1 MHIFLIGGGSNGR
14 AGKPNDL
21 EPIDKLIVDS
31 TNKSNPNFL
40 FIGLASSYADSYY
53 DLMKK
58 NYRSLGAN
66 PVYLKKKNILNN
78 PDIVINKIKEADII
92 YLAGGDTTKLVR
104 EAKKYGI
111 DKLLKEK
118 INSDTV
124 IVGISAGAISLCN
137 DGLSDYKIINN
148 EGDNYSFTDG
158 FSFINISL
166 CPHGQEEKRIN
177 DLKNELVNNKKVL
190 VLDNNTSLE
199 IKDNL
204 CKVHK
209 TDNNSKIRLISKNN
223 NKITEIELN
232 DTFNIDTITN

>member
-21 EPIDKLIVDS
+21 EPIDKLIVES
-31 TNKSNPNFL
+31 TKKSNPKFL
-40 FIGLASSYADSYY
+40 FIGLASSFADSYY
-53 DLMKK
+53 DLMKN
-58 NYRSLGAN
+58 NYRSLGAV

-104 EAKKYGI
+104 EAKEYGI

-118 INSDTV
+118 INNDT
-124 IVGISAGAISLCN
+124 IIAGISAGAIALCN

-158 FSFINISL
+158 FKFINISL
-166 CPHGQEEKRIN
+166 CPHGQEEKRII
-177 DLKNELVNNKKVL
+177 DLKDELEVNKKVL
-190 VLDNNTSLE
+190 VLDNNTCLE
-199 IKDNL
+199 IKDSL

-209 TDNNSKIRLISKNN
+209 VDKASKVRLISNDN
-223 NKITEIELN
+223 NKINEIELN
-232 DTFNIDTITN
+232 DKFNIETITN